1 MNWSLKQRI
10 LRHVRIHGG
19 DSNALARAMHCGVQ
33 KDTLMTN
40 EKGLFAQA
48 DLRNVRGSTIERKIM
63 STKTTTKRISL
74 VVAAALTLG
83 GFSAVSVVSAN
94 AADLALGTVTAITA
108 SSVTTAPTV
117 GTSVFVKAGMSVA
130 ALTAASGNSAKTIT
144 LSGALTSYPAGGS
157 VGVAANIAANA
168 TPAGTA
174 TPLAV
179 TAGTVPTAAAA
190 ANSVT
195 TTLAIENT
203 TAWSAQAV
211 TYTGGFNFNPTK
223 AGTYVLTVWNDV
235 NQDGIINAAEVQQQV
250 SVTVAASAVFSAS
263 TSTAYSTTPT
273 ANGAAASATTNAIA
287 RSASKTVNSAI
298 EQIKVTLLKSDGT
311 ADTSGAT
318 VQADVSGVGYV
329 SANTTADTAGTPS
342 TRSATDSSAA
352 SVRYVH
358 VNSDGT
364 GGAGYVTVYVTD
376 PNTLVKS
383 VLGVFNYTSYGSVT
397 KLAVSSTNY
406 NIARA
411 GYTTGGHLAAR
422 AAATEVGGGTITNPF
437 AAGVSTPAFI
447 VKATDANGNAVST
460 AAVPTIVSSDAT
472 VVTGGTCILDD
483 GSSATYSSST
493 NGVGYYNCDFSG
505 AQGAKSGSKATLTLK
520 VLDPADTT
528 GLTYIT
534 TTLAV
539 SVGGSVAK
547 EVISTDK
554 SSYAPGEALV
564 ITVTATDS
572 SGNAVYDGATAVG
585 SVTSSKS
592 LGGSAFAP
600 AIYVGGKAS
609 SKSSTGVV
617 STYAPSLPGSFALNA
632 TGTDAA
638 TTALTATST
647 VAGSNDAQ
655 IASLITKINALAA
668 LIAKIQKKLGVK

>member
-74 VVAAALTLG
+74 VVAAALAFG
-83 GFSAVSVVSAN
+83 GFSAVSAHAAN
-94 AADLALGTVTAITA
+94 AATIVVNSLNLTNT
-108 SSVTTAPTV
+108 TTAPTV
-117 GTSVFVKAGMSVA
+117 GTAVVVNMGLSVPAQNI
-130 ALTAASGNSAKTIT
+130 TATNTFDVT
-144 LSGALTSYPAGGS
+144 GAITSYPAGGQ
-157 VGVAANIAANA
+157 VGVTATTAVGTPTQLTSPFDTAALAGSTATIGGHIGVTAVAAN
-168 TPAGTA
+168 
-174 TPLAV
+174 AV
-179 TAGTVPTAAAA
+179 TSSTTVG
-190 ANSVT
+190 
-195 TTLAIENT
+195 
-203 TAWSAQAV
+203 SAS
-211 TYTGGFNFNPTK
+211 YTFTPTK
-223 AGTYVLTVWNDV
+223 AGTYVLTVFQDK
-235 NQDGIINAAEVQQQV
+235 NQDGIIGASDV
-250 SVTVAASAVFSAS
+250 SQSVSITVAASAVFSAS
-263 TSTAYSTTPT
+263 TSTAYATSTAVGQGIL
-273 ANGAAASATTNAIA
+273 ANATTNAIA
-287 RSASKTVNSAI
+287 RSASKLVNSAI
-298 EQIKVTLLKSDGT
+298 EQIKVTLRQSDGT

-329 SANTTADTAGTPS
+329 SVNTTADTPATPA
-342 TRSATDSSAA
+342 TRSATDSTAA

-383 VLGVFNYTSYGSVT
+383 VLGVFNYSSYGNVT

-422 AAATEVGGGTITNPF
+422 AAVTEVGGGTITNPF

-472 VVTGGTCILDD
+472 VITGGTCILDD

-493 NGVGYYNCDFSG
+493 NGVGYYNCDFTG
-505 AQGAKSGSKATLTLK
+505 AQGAKSGSKATLTIK

-534 TTLAV
+534 TTIPV
-539 SVGGSVAK
+539 SIGGSVAK

-600 AIYVGGKAS
+600 AIYVGGQAT